1 MIPGG
6 RRSRTVRLWRPL
18 LALFGASLL
27 GACVITEPPLG
38 QEEEPKAGPG
48 QPSSSR
54 GRLSHGLRGTR
65 CRALPSPRPGIIA
78 LARAAT
84 GIGCCIGSTRAGVWF
99 WALSPGRGP
108 RRDRR
113 ESGQPSGRIVSPG
126 SRRWRQRLD
135 RQPGAWRRV
144 SDPIRWQ
151 WPAQGRLQAIGIG
164 SGKQGVEIVGEIGQA
179 IRAAAAGQ
187 VVYSGD
193 GLVGYGRL
201 IIIKHDDT
209 YFSAYAHNRRLLV
222 REGIRVSGG
231 QPIAEMGSTGT
242 NQVKLYF
249 EIRRNGKAV
258 PPRDYLPER
267 QIRWNDGS
275 RGDGLVGDDPPL
287 S

>member
-1 MIPGG
+1 MIPDG
-6 RRSRTVRLWRPL
+6 RRSRTVFRLWRPL
-18 LALFGASLL
+18 LVLFGASLL
-27 GACVITEPPLG
+27 GACVITESPLG
-38 QEEEPKAGPG
+38 QEEEAEGRRGAAESRPAGRYHTVVRGDTLYGIAFRYGQDYRVLARRNGIRAPYRIYPG
-48 QPSSSR
+48 R
-54 GRLSHGLRGTR
+54 RLVLGAFARPRTAMGPPRQRPAVRAHRERPVTR
-65 CRALPSPRPGIIA
+65 KQAMATAPRPVP
-78 LARAAT
+78 ARAAA
-84 GIGCCIGSTRAGVWF
+84 S
-99 WALSPGRGP
+99 
-108 RRDRR
+108 
-113 ESGQPSGRIVSPG
+113 
-126 SRRWRQRLD
+126 
-135 RQPGAWRRV
+135 

-249 EIRRNGKAV
+249 EIRRNGKPV

-267 QIRWNDGS
+267 QI
-275 RGDGLVGDDPPL
+275 
-287 S
+287 

>member
-1 MIPGG
+1 MIPDG
-6 RRSRTVRLWRPL
+6 RRSRTVFRLWRPL
-18 LALFGASLL
+18 LVLFGASLL
-27 GACVITEPPLG
+27 GACVITESPLG
-38 QEEEPKAGPG
+38 QEEEAEGRGTAESRPAGRYHTVVRGDTLYGIAFRYGQDYRVLARRNGIRAPYRIYPGRRLVLGAFAGPRATTG
-48 QPSSSR
+48 PPRKWPSVR
-54 GRLSHGLRGTR
+54 AHRERPVTR
-65 CRALPSPRPGIIA
+65 KQAMATAPRP
-78 LARAAT
+78 ARA
-84 GIGCCIGSTRAGVWF
+84 RAV
-99 WALSPGRGP
+99 AS
-108 RRDRR
+108 
-113 ESGQPSGRIVSPG
+113 
-126 SRRWRQRLD
+126 
-135 RQPGAWRRV
+135 

-151 WPAQGRLQAIGIG
+151 WPAQGRLQSIGIG

-249 EIRRNGKAV
+249 EIRRNGKPV

-267 QIRWNDGS
+267 QI
-275 RGDGLVGDDPPL
+275 
-287 S
+287 

>member
-1 MIPGG
+1 MF
-6 RRSRTVRLWRPL
+6 SLWWPL
-18 LALFGASLL
+18 LVLIGASLL

-38 QEEEPKAGPG
+38 QEEGAEGRPAGRYHTIV
-48 QPSSSR
+48 R
-54 GRLSHGLRGTR
+54 GDTLYGIAFRYGLDYR
-65 CRALPSPRPGIIA
+65 A
-78 LARAAT
+78 LARSNGIRAPYRIYPGQRVVLGAVAKPRPAAAAPQKRPAVRAHREPSVAEKPAVAVAPRSAT
-84 GIGCCIGSTRAGVWF
+84 GRA
-99 WALSPGRGP
+99 AAS
-108 RRDRR
+108 
-113 ESGQPSGRIVSPG
+113 
-126 SRRWRQRLD
+126 
-135 RQPGAWRRV
+135 
-144 SDPIRWQ
+144 SDLIRWQ
-151 WPAQGRLQAIGIG
+151 WPAQGRLQAIGMG

-222 REGIRVSGG
+222 REGISVSGG

-249 EIRRNGKAV
+249 EIRRNGKPV

-267 QIRWNDGS
+267 QI
-275 RGDGLVGDDPPL
+275 
-287 S
+287 

>member
-1 MIPGG
+1 MGVDPGRGMIPDG
-6 RRSRTVRLWRPL
+6 RRSRTVFRLWRPL
-18 LALFGASLL
+18 LVLFGASLL

-38 QEEEPKAGPG
+38 QDEEAEGRRSTAESRPAGRYHTVVGGDTLYGIAFRYGQDYRVLARRNGIRAPYRIYPG
-48 QPSSSR
+48 R
-54 GRLSHGLRGTR
+54 RLVLD
-65 CRALPSPRPGIIA
+65 AFPRP
-78 LARAAT
+78 RAAT
-84 GIGCCIGSTRAGVWF
+84 GPPRKWPAVRAHRERPVTRKQAM
-99 WALSPGRGP
+99 ATAP
-108 RRDRR
+108 RPVPARAAA
-113 ESGQPSGRIVSPG
+113 S
-126 SRRWRQRLD
+126 
-135 RQPGAWRRV
+135 

-249 EIRRNGKAV
+249 EIRRNGKPV

-267 QIRWNDGS
+267 QI
-275 RGDGLVGDDPPL
+275 
-287 S
+287 

>member
-1 MIPGG
+1 MA
-6 RRSRTVRLWRPL
+6 T
-18 LALFGASLL
+18 A
-27 GACVITEPPLG
+27 
-38 QEEEPKAGPG
+38 
-48 QPSSSR
+48 
-54 GRLSHGLRGTR
+54 
-65 CRALPSPRPGIIA
+65 PRP
-78 LARAAT
+78 AT
-84 GIGCCIGSTRAGVWF
+84 G
-99 WALSPGRGP
+99 
-108 RRDRR
+108 
-113 ESGQPSGRIVSPG
+113 
-126 SRRWRQRLD
+126 
-135 RQPGAWRRV
+135 RV
-144 SDPIRWQ
+144 AASSDPIRWQ

-267 QIRWNDGS
+267 QI
-275 RGDGLVGDDPPL
+275 
-287 S
+287 

>member
-1 MIPGG
+1 MIPDG
-6 RRSRTVRLWRPL
+6 RRSRTVFRLWRPL
-18 LALFGASLL
+18 LVLIEASLL

-38 QEEEPKAGPG
+38 QEAEGRPAARYHTVVRGDTLYGIAFRYGQDYRVLARRNGIRAPFRIYPGRRLVLGPRNIVKGARPRAAGP
-48 QPSSSR
+48 PR
-54 GRLSHGLRGTR
+54 KWPAV
-65 CRALPSPRPGIIA
+65 RAHRERPVIRKQQAMAAAPRPA
-78 LARAAT
+78 PARAAA
-84 GIGCCIGSTRAGVWF
+84 S
-99 WALSPGRGP
+99 
-108 RRDRR
+108 
-113 ESGQPSGRIVSPG
+113 
-126 SRRWRQRLD
+126 
-135 RQPGAWRRV
+135 

-151 WPAQGRLQAIGIG
+151 WPAEGRLQAIGTG
-164 SGKQGVEIVGEIGQA
+164 SGKQGVEIAGEIGQA

-193 GLVGYGRL
+193 GLVGYGSL

-249 EIRRNGKAV
+249 EIRRNGKPV

-267 QIRWNDGS
+267 QI
-275 RGDGLVGDDPPL
+275 
-287 S
+287 

>member
-38 QEEEPKAGPG
+38 QEEEAEGRRGPAEFPPVGRYHTVVRGDTLYGIAFRYG
-48 QPSSSR
+48 QDYRVLARRNGIRAPYR
-54 GRLSHGLRGTR
+54 IYPGRRLVLG
-65 CRALPSPRPGIIA
+65 AVARP
-78 LARAAT
+78 RAAT
-84 GIGCCIGSTRAGVWF
+84 GPSRKWPAVRAHREPRKQ
-99 WALSPGRGP
+99 AMATAPRPATGRVAA
-108 RRDRR
+108 
-113 ESGQPSGRIVSPG
+113 S
-126 SRRWRQRLD
+126 
-135 RQPGAWRRV
+135 

-267 QIRWNDGS
+267 QI
-275 RGDGLVGDDPPL
+275 
-287 S
+287 

>member
-1 MIPGG
+1 MISQGP
-6 RRSRTVRLWRPL
+6 RCRTVFHLWRHL
-18 LALFGASLL
+18 SVLIGASLL

-38 QEEEPKAGPG
+38 QEEEAEGPSRPAARYHTVVRGDTLYGIAFRYG
-48 QPSSSR
+48 QDYRVLARRNGIRAPYR
-54 GRLSHGLRGTR
+54 IYPGRRLVLG
-65 CRALPSPRPGIIA
+65 PRNVVEVARP
-78 LARAAT
+78 RAAT
-84 GIGCCIGSTRAGVWF
+84 GPPRKWPAVRAHRERAVTRKQAM
-99 WALSPGRGP
+99 ATAP
-108 RRDRR
+108 RAAPARAAA
-113 ESGQPSGRIVSPG
+113 S
-126 SRRWRQRLD
+126 
-135 RQPGAWRRV
+135 

-222 REGIRVSGG
+222 REGITVSGG

-249 EIRRNGKAV
+249 EIRRNGKPV

-267 QIRWNDGS
+267 QI
-275 RGDGLVGDDPPL
+275 
-287 S
+287 

>member
-1 MIPGG
+1 MGVDPGRAMIPAEG
-6 RRSRTVRLWRPL
+6 RSWAVIRLWRPL
-18 LALFGASLL
+18 LVLFGASLL
-27 GACVITEPPLG
+27 VACVITEPPLG
-38 QEEEPKAGPG
+38 QEEKAEGRRGQSRPAERYHTVVRGDTLYGIAFRYGQDYRVLARRNGIRAPYRIYPGRRLVLGAFAKPRIARGP
-48 QPSSSR
+48 PR
-54 GRLSHGLRGTR
+54 KWPAV
-65 CRALPSPRPGIIA
+65 RAHRERPVRRTEAMTTAPRP
-78 LARAAT
+78 AT
-84 GIGCCIGSTRAGVWF
+84 GRAG
-99 WALSPGRGP
+99 AS
-108 RRDRR
+108 
-113 ESGQPSGRIVSPG
+113 
-126 SRRWRQRLD
+126 
-135 RQPGAWRRV
+135 

-151 WPAQGRLQAIGIG
+151 WPAEGRLQPIGTG

-222 REGIRVSGG
+222 REGIRVFGG

-249 EIRRNGKAV
+249 EIRRNGKPV

-267 QIRWNDGS
+267 QI
-275 RGDGLVGDDPPL
+275 
-287 S
+287 

>member
-1 MIPGG
+1 MIPDG
-6 RRSRTVRLWRPL
+6 RRSQTVFSLRRPL
-18 LALFGASLL
+18 RVLIGASLL

-38 QEEEPKAGPG
+38 HEEEAE
-48 QPSSSR
+48 
-54 GRLSHGLRGTR
+54 GRRGTAESR
-65 CRALPSPRPGIIA
+65 PADRYHTVVRGDTLYGIAFRYGQDYRVLARRNGIRAPYRIYPGRRLVLGPRNVVEGARPRTATGTPGKKPAVRAHRERPMTRKQAMTTAPRPATG
-78 LARAAT
+78 RAAA
-84 GIGCCIGSTRAGVWF
+84 S
-99 WALSPGRGP
+99 
-108 RRDRR
+108 
-113 ESGQPSGRIVSPG
+113 
-126 SRRWRQRLD
+126 
-135 RQPGAWRRV
+135 

-151 WPAQGRLQAIGIG
+151 WPAQGRLQAIGAG
-164 SGKQGVEIVGEIGQA
+164 SGKQGVDIVGEIGQA
-179 IRAAAAGQ
+179 IRAAAAGR

-249 EIRRNGKAV
+249 EIRRNGKPV

-267 QIRWNDGS
+267 QI
-275 RGDGLVGDDPPL
+275 
-287 S
+287 

>member
-6 RRSRTVRLWRPL
+6 RRSRTVFRLWRHL
-18 LALFGASLL
+18 LVLFGASLL
-27 GACVITEPPLG
+27 GACVITDPPLG
-38 QEEEPKAGPG
+38 QDEEAD
-48 QPSSSR
+48 
-54 GRLSHGLRGTR
+54 GRRGTAESR
-65 CRALPSPRPGIIA
+65 PTGRYHTVVGGDTLYGIAFRYGQDYRVLARRNGIRAPYRIYPGRRLVLGAFARPRAAMGPPRQRPAVRAHRERPVTRKQAMATAPRPVP
-78 LARAAT
+78 ARAAA
-84 GIGCCIGSTRAGVWF
+84 S
-99 WALSPGRGP
+99 
-108 RRDRR
+108 
-113 ESGQPSGRIVSPG
+113 
-126 SRRWRQRLD
+126 
-135 RQPGAWRRV
+135 

-164 SGKQGVEIVGEIGQA
+164 SGKQGVEIAGETGQA

-249 EIRRNGKAV
+249 EIRRNGKPV

-267 QIRWNDGS
+267 QI
-275 RGDGLVGDDPPL
+275 
-287 S
+287 